1 MLVRSRTWY
10 SCVLVCL
17 VGYRPTAV
25 CAVFC
30 FFDGRFDTPGAM
42 TRGGVRNTYCMVHIG
57 RFAGNSGALAMS
69 FLRTRWSI

>member
-25 CAVFC
+25 CAVF
-30 FFDGRFDTPGAM
+30 FSDGRFDTP
-42 TRGGVRNTYCMVHIG
+42 RGMPRCSVRNTWGMVHMG

-69 FLRTRWSI
+69 FFRARWSI